1 MNKKVFPFIAL
12 GLSLFMAVVLLLGGA
27 LSGQLLMP
35 LLAALLMS
43 EFGFILNL
51 VGVFLAYQSFSAS
64 RSVAVMITM
73 VGCVLM
79 AVFFFWLGITLWPD
93 NLAG

>member
-12 GLSLFMAVVLLLGGA
+12 GLSLFLAAVLLLGGA
-27 LSGQLLMP
+27 LGGQLLMP
-35 LLAALLMS
+35 LLAALLIS

-51 VGVFLAYQSFSAS
+51 VGVFLAYQSLSEA
-64 RSVAVMITM
+64 RSISVMISM
-73 VGCVLM
+73 VGCALM
-79 AVFFFWLGITLWPD
+79 TVFFFWLGITLWPD

>member
-12 GLSLFMAVVLLLGGA
+12 GLSLFMAAVLLLGGA

-51 VGVFLAYQSFSAS
+51 VGVFLAYQSLGEA
-64 RSVAVMITM
+64 RSVSVMISM
-73 VGCVLM
+73 VGCALM